1 MLKSSANLII
11 LHRCL
16 ERVAN
21 KCSKM
26 KNELLVLAERAEIT
40 VLLVKK
46 ADWEFAAFFFC
57 HRRNC
62 RNCDESSEE
71 KLCRQ

>member
-1 MLKSSANLII
+1 
-11 LHRCL
+11 
-16 ERVAN
+16 
-21 KCSKM
+21 M

-62 RNCDESSEE
+62 DESSEE